1 MILTNLSQSFRG
13 KFSPVPPPPPPP
25 QDKTVIGTV
34 LIAESATNSLRQFSH
49 SNSSEGEKL
58 KISDT
63 SSDSPGT
70 SFNII
75 YSCNEADKS
84 LVWPA
89 RLLSPLQIIS

>member
-1 MILTNLSQSFRG
+1 MIA
-13 KFSPVPPPPPPP
+13 
-25 QDKTVIGTV
+25 TV
-34 LIAESATNSLRQFSH
+34 LIAESATNSLRQFSY

-75 YSCNEADKS
+75 YSYNEADKS
-84 LVWPA
+84 LVRPA
-89 RLLSPLQIIS
+89 RPLSPLQIISLSFIVEGKGLATLAAFLVHGS